1 MKESFKCSLVM
12 ALTANC
18 DGIASKCKFFQP
30 IGLCTEFDNVVYVC
44 DTQTSYIKILTTLNN
59 TARFLQ
65 AVDALY
71 SAFSVHEKHD
81 EYSLCN
87 LPLMTACV
95 FWRRRMC
102 HPSRTWS
109 TAYHGLLM
117 TLKESV
123 AAKTVDSVKLV
134 EWELERLQQ
143 NLHQYSFDH
152 TNLLSCMILDVEN
165 LQSSV
170 QSCAGL
176 ALMMIIRPR
185 PAHHCNML
193 ETLGARRKR
202 D

>member
-1 MKESFKCSLVM
+1 M

-71 SAFSVHEKHD
+71 SAFSVHDKHD

-95 FWRRRMC
+95 FWRRMC

-109 TAYHGLLM
+109 TPYHGLLM
-117 TLKESV
+117 ALKEVLLRRLWTLQNWSNGGWSV
-123 AAKTVDSVKLV
+123 SSRTS
-134 EWELERLQQ
+134 
-143 NLHQYSFDH
+143 
-152 TNLLSCMILDVEN
+152 TNFPSITQTC
-165 LQSSV
+165 
-170 QSCAGL
+170 
-176 ALMMIIRPR
+176 
-185 PAHHCNML
+185 
-193 ETLGARRKR
+193 
-202 D
+202 